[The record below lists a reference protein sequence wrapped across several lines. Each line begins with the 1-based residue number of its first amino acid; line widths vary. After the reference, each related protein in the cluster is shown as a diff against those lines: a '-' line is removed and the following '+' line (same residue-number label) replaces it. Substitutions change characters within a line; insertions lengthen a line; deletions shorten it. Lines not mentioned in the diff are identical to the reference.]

1 MFGGT
6 PTTSPN
12 LGIRHT
18 HTYKMSPK
26 TESAVMQDIN
36 KAFEYISALLPPEHK
51 HPQVGLICGSGLSGL
66 SDLFTESRRILYS
79 HIPGFPRS
87 SVAGHQNILKIGHLN
102 GATCIMFL
110 GRFHEYEGHC
120 QESITLPVRILAKL
134 GVPNLIITNS
144 SGSLDGEKYKVGD
157 FVAIKDHISFP
168 CMSGSNPLVGP
179 NLSEFGSRRTEMSKC
194 YHPLT
199 FDLLMEA
206 AKKADLDDD
215 LVKKGV
221 YFHISGPNYESP
233 AEVRMMKSLGGSV
246 VGMSSVPEVLVAAQC
261 KQIRNIFVISLVTDD
276 PSDQGCSH
284 EAVLAMAK
292 ERSSDLQ
299 KVIAEFLQLIVNL

>member
-1 MFGGT
+1 
-6 PTTSPN
+6 
-12 LGIRHT
+12 
-18 HTYKMSPK
+18 MSTK
-26 TESAVMQDIN
+26 NESMIMQDIDR
-36 KAFEYISALLPPEHK
+36 AYDYISALLPAEHK
-51 HPQVGLICGSGLSGL
+51 QPQVGVICGSGLSGL
-66 SDLFTESRRILYS
+66 SDLFTESLRILYS

-102 GATCIMFL
+102 GSTCIMFL
-110 GRFHEYEGHC
+110 GRFHEYEGHS

-144 SGSLDGEKYKVGD
+144 SGSLDSEKYKVGD
-157 FVAIKDHISFP
+157 FVAVHDHISFP

-179 NLSEFGSRRTEMSKC
+179 NLSQFGGRHTDMSKC

-221 YFHISGPNYESP
+221 YCHVSGPNFESP
-233 AEVRMMKSLGGSV
+233 AELRMLKGLGGAV
-246 VGMSSVPEVLVAAQC
+246 VGMSSVPEVLVAAHC

-276 PSDQGCSH
+276 PSDKGTTH

-299 KVIAEFLQLIVNL
+299 KLIGEFLQLIVNL